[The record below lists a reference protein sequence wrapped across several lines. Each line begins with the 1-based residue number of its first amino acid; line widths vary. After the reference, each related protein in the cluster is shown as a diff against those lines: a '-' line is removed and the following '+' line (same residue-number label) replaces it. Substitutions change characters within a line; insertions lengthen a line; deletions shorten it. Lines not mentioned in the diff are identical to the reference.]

1 MSFLSFLSLLIG
13 AAALAGMIYNLLTTD
28 RLKRSTENRLDELR
42 DKVEDIGQ
50 TVKVFENTLIAVKE
64 RLSDASATVD
74 ALKLSSRKSL
84 EDLSQELS
92 ARIEETKRSVLSQS
106 QEVSSIKV
114 EIISVQTDIDQT
126 KLDLDSIKAKIGI

>member
-1 MSFLSFLSLLIG
+1 
-13 AAALAGMIYNLLTTD
+13 MIYNLLTTD

>member
-1 MSFLSFLSLLIG
+1 MSFLSFISLVIG

-42 DKVEDIGQ
+42 DKVQDIGKPI
-50 TVKVFENTLIAVKE
+50 KVFDNTLIAVKD
-64 RLSDASATVD
+64 RLSDASASVD

-92 ARIEETKRSVLSQS
+92 GRIEETKRSVLSQS
-106 QEVSSIKV
+106 QEVSSINVK
-114 EIISVQTDIDQT
+114 IISVQTDIDQA
-126 KLDLDSIKAKIGI
+126 KVDLASIKVKIGI